1 MLVLYLEFLQITNN
15 MGFLGVNPPHAKT
28 AAWTSSMGTDEAL
41 QRSMGNH
48 RKPWL
53 IPWVFPQKWG
63 YPKIDGLEGKLL
75 LKWIFFL
82 GTLILGNLQVSLAKT
97 LKFGEFTSTYGDFRS
112 TKIDVYQPKIYDD
125 TK

>member
-53 IPWVFPQKWG
+53 IPWVFPQMVPQNWWFRRETPTKMNVFW
-63 YPKIDGLEGKLL
+63 
-75 LKWIFFL
+75 

-112 TKIDVYQPKIYDD
+112 TKIDVYQPKTNDD